1 MRHTIELDRE
11 DIVKIIAEH
20 FDADEDQVSLTV
32 RSVSRGWGEAEHDE
46 YVVYGTVIKE

>member
-1 MRHTIELDRE
+1 MRHTIDLDRE

-32 RSVSRGWGEAEHDE
+32 RPVRMGWGEGEHDE
-46 YVVYGTVIKE
+46 YIVYSTVVKE